1 MNNHDRP
8 VIKPKIIESDES
20 YMSTEEYSS
29 NSPIVHKSCQLHTS
43 TEFPKHL
50 NWILSS
56 VSKLVYLLCNICVV
70 FKCHKTAVSK
80 NSLYFTIH
88 DRLYLYCIYTFMS
101 DSHNILI
108 LFICILLY
116 INIYSIKT
124 GDYLIIIIF

>member
-50 NWILSS
+50 NWIRSS
-56 VSKLVYLLCNICVV
+56 VSKLVYYVIY
-70 FKCHKTAVSK
+70 AW
-80 NSLYFTIH
+80 SL
-88 DRLYLYCIYTFMS
+88 
-101 DSHNILI
+101 NV
-108 LFICILLY
+108 
-116 INIYSIKT
+116 IKQR
-124 GDYLIIIIF
+124 